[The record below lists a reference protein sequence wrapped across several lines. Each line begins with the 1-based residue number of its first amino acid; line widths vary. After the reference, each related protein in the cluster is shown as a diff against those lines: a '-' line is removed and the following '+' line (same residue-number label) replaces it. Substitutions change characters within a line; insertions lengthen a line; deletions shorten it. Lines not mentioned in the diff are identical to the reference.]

1 MENLYQLY
9 LQYPTICT
17 DTRNIKQDSIFFCL
31 KGENF
36 DGNQFALQA
45 LANGAVH
52 VVTEDVALS
61 GREDCTVV
69 PNTLETLQK
78 LAQYHRRHLTIP
90 IIGITGTNGKTT
102 TKELIAAVLSRK
114 LKTAFTQGNLNNHIG
129 VPLTLL
135 SIKPTDEIAIVE
147 MGANHPGEIGD
158 LCKISEPDFGIITN
172 IGTAHI
178 EGFLSIENI
187 IATKKALYQSVIAKE
202 GLLFVNEADS
212 VLTNGLNYSHI
223 VYYGGQKEGTLNGTI
238 TKMDPYLTL
247 TLLGKEFRTQLTG
260 SYNLN
265 NILCAATVGRYFG
278 VADEKIV
285 AAIADYTPK
294 NNRSQVVTAGS
305 NTLIAD
311 YYNANPSSMRA
322 ALENFYAIDAN
333 PKMVILGEMREL
345 GDYSKA
351 EHKKIVEWCL
361 AQNIPAILIGKEFYQ
376 HKEPTLHYFET
387 LEKAQD
393 FIIENPIKNH
403 FILIKGSRG
412 VHLERLKI

>member
-1 MENLYQLY
+1 MEKLYQLY

-17 DTRNIKQDSIFFCL
+17 DTRNIKQNSIFFCL

-45 LANGAVH
+45 LSKGAVH
-52 VVTEDVALS
+52 VVTEDATLS
-61 GREDCTVV
+61 GRDDCTVV
-69 PNTLETLQK
+69 SNTLETLQK

-90 IIGITGTNGKTT
+90 IIGVTGTNGKTT
-102 TKELIAAVLSRK
+102 TKELTAAVLSRK
-114 LKTAFTQGNLNNHIG
+114 FKTAFTQGNLNNHIG

-135 SIKPTDEIAIVE
+135 SIKSTDEIAIVE
-147 MGANHPGEIGD
+147 MGANHPGEIED

-178 EGFLSIENI
+178 EGFRSIENI
-187 IATKKALYQSVIAKE
+187 IYTKKALYQSVIANK
-202 GLLFVNEADS
+202 GVIFVNEADS
-212 VLTNGLNYSHI
+212 VLTNDLNYSRVI
-223 VYYGGQKEGTLNGTI
+223 YYGGQKEGTLNGAI

-247 TLLGKEFRTQLTG
+247 NLFQKEFRTQLTG

-265 NILCAATVGRYFG
+265 NILCAATIGRYFG
-278 VADEKIV
+278 VLDDEII
-285 AAIADYTPK
+285 AAVADYTPK
-294 NNRSQVVTAGS
+294 NNRSQIITTGS

-311 YYNANPSSMRA
+311 YYNANPSSMQA
-322 ALENFYAIDAN
+322 ALENFCAIN
-333 PKMVILGEMREL
+333 STPKMVILGEMREL
-345 GDYSKA
+345 GDYSEK
-351 EHKKIVEWCL
+351 EHKKIIEWCL

-393 FIIENPIKNH
+393 FITENPIKNH
-403 FILIKGSRG
+403 FILIKGSHG
-412 VHLERLKI
+412 VHLERLRI